1 MIEHTL
7 HIGDVVTSSGDVYYT
22 CVGLG
27 SCIGLF
33 IHDRTNTLSAGAHIL
48 LPENEKGPTNDPSK
62 CYNVTSAIRKIL
74 AQLQSRGSSLESLRA
89 KIVGGANVLRVNTFV
104 GLRNIESV
112 SRQLTENKIYLAA
125 SDVGGVYSRT
135 ARFESSTGLLT
146 VRMPELN
153 EYKIF

>member
-1 MIEHTL
+1 MIEYTL
-7 HIGDVVTSSGDVYYT
+7 QIGDVVTSSGNVCYS

-62 CYNVTSAIRKIL
+62 CYNVTSALQQIL
-74 AQLQSRGSSLESLRA
+74 VQLKSKGSSLESLRA
-89 KIVGGANVLRVNTFV
+89 KITGGANVLRVNTFI

-112 SRQLTENKIYLAA
+112 IRQLTENKIYIAA

-146 VRMPELN
+146 VRMSELN